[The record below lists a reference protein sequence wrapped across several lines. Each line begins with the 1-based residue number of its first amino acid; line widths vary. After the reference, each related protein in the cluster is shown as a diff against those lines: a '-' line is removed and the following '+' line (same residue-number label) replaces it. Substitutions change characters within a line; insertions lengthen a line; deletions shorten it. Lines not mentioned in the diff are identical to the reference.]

1 MNVLVRV
8 TKEADVSAGDR
19 RERMQ
24 AMLRELELRVEQAR
38 RHEQRTRE
46 GLAESDT
53 WTDSAA
59 REWIAH
65 AATEATADRERAE
78 QSLGAARAL
87 VSKAFPGLDLE
98 AARNAIARCRCD
110 ATWVVPVRAV
120 RRTLPRTYVHTPGA
134 LICSVCG
141 NTAALDDAAAPHP
154 DQPPKEFTP

>member
-1 MNVLVRV
+1 M
-8 TKEADVSAGDR
+8 SAGDR

-24 AMLRELELRVEQAR
+24 AMPRELELRVEQAR
-38 RHEQRTRE
+38 RHEQRMRE
-46 GLAESDT
+46 VLAESDIS
-53 WTDSAA
+53 TDSAD

-78 QSLGAARAL
+78 QSLGAARL
-87 VSKAFPGLDLE
+87 LISEAFPGLHLQ
-98 AARNAIARCRCD
+98 AARNVIARCRCG

-120 RRTLPRTYVHTPGA
+120 RRTLPRTYAHTPGA

-141 NTAALDDAAAPHP
+141 NTAALDDAAAPDP